1 MSGADFLAV
10 DLGASSGRVVLGSWD
25 AGRIALRELRRF
37 PNGAVPVRGGLY
49 WDVLR
54 LWDEIRAG
62 LSGAGPL
69 AGIGVDSW
77 GVDFALLDD
86 AGELLGNP
94 HHYRDGRTVGMP
106 EVVDRRIPPERL
118 YARTGIQ
125 RLAFNT
131 LYQLV
136 SMRRAG
142 DPRLEAA
149 RTLLL
154 IPDLFHYWLSGRRQG
169 EYTNATTTQLCDVA
183 TGSWAADL
191 VEELELPARILP
203 PISAPGTVLGP
214 LVPEVASGAGLTT
227 PPPIIAA
234 ATHDTAS
241 AVAAVPG
248 LDERS
253 AFVSSGTWNLVGVE
267 VAAPIS
273 GERARSRDFTNEG
286 GVAGTIRFLKNVTG
300 LWLLEECRRWWQR
313 EGAAHEVTGL
323 IARAEQAAPLRSIV
337 DPDAEEFAR
346 PGDLPGAIRIYCR
359 EHGEP
364 EPRDEGEVIRCC
376 LESLALKHRWVV
388 EGLEEV
394 TGRRIDTLRVVGGGS
409 RNRLLC
415 RLTADACGRRVVA
428 GPVEA
433 TALGNVLVQAVAT
446 GHLPDVEAG
455 RQVIARSEP
464 QEVYQPGAAAGWD
477 AAYTRLRALLPPPR
491 FSPG

>member
-1 MSGADFLAV
+1 MLGRWDGA
-10 DLGASSGRVVLGSWD
+10 
-25 AGRIALRELRRF
+25 RITLRELRRF
-37 PNGAVPVRGGLY
+37 PNGPVTVRGRLH

-62 LSGAGPL
+62 LSGSGPL
-69 AGIGVDSW
+69 AGVGVDSW
-77 GVDFALLDD
+77 GVDFALLDE

-94 HHYRDGRTVGMP
+94 HHYRDHRTVGMP
-106 EVVDRRIPPERL
+106 EEVDRLVPPARL

-142 DPRLEAA
+142 DVRLEAA
-149 RTLLL
+149 RNLLL
-154 IPDLFHYWLSGRRQG
+154 IPDLFHYWMSGSLQA
-169 EYTNATTTQLCDVA
+169 EYTNATTTQLCDLA
-183 TGSWAADL
+183 TRSWAKDL
-191 VEELELPARILP
+191 VEELELPSRILP
-203 PISAPGTVLGP
+203 PISRPGTILGP
-214 LVPEVASGAGLTT
+214 LSAELAGEAGLAA
-227 PPPIIAA
+227 PPPVIAG

-253 AFVSSGTWNLVGVE
+253 CFVSSGTWNLVGVE
-267 VAAPIS
+267 VAAPVS
-273 GERARSRDFTNEG
+273 DEAARRRDLTNEG
-286 GVAGTIRFLKNVTG
+286 GVAGTIRLLKNVTG
-300 LWLLEECRRWWQR
+300 LWLVEECRRRWQW
-313 EGAAHEVTGL
+313 EGRGHDIAELV
-323 IARAEQAAPLRSIV
+323 ARAEQSPPLRSIV

-346 PGDLPGAIRIYCR
+346 PGDLPAAITGYCR
-359 EHGEP
+359 RHREP

-388 EGLEEV
+388 ESLEEV

-415 RLTADACGRRVVA
+415 RLTAEACGRRVVA

-446 GHLPDVEAG
+446 GHLPDVAAG

-464 QEVYQPGAAAGWD
+464 QEVYEPGTSAGWD
-477 AAYTRLRALLPPPR
+477 AAYARLLACLPG
-491 FSPG
+491 S

>member
-10 DLGASSGRVVLGSWD
+10 DLGATSGRVMRGRWED
-25 AGRIALRELRRF
+25 GRIALHELRRF
-37 PNGAVPVRGGLY
+37 PNGPVSLRGRLH

-54 LWDEIRAG
+54 LWEEVRAG
-62 LSGAGPL
+62 LSGSGAA

-77 GVDFALLDD
+77 GVDFALLDE

-94 HHYRDGRTVGMP
+94 HHYRDRRTIGMP
-106 EVVDRRIPPERL
+106 EEVDRRVPPERL

-136 SMRRAG
+136 SMRRAA

-154 IPDLFHYWLSGRRQG
+154 IPDLFHYWLCGHLQA

-183 TGSWAADL
+183 TGGWARDL
-191 VEELELPARILP
+191 VEDLWLPASILP
-203 PISAPGTVLGP
+203 PIRPPGTVLGR
-214 LVPEVASGAGLTT
+214 LSPELAGELGFRAA
-227 PPPIIAA
+227 PPVIAV

-253 AFVSSGTWNLVGVE
+253 CFVSSGTWNLVGVE
-267 VAAPIS
+267 VPAPITT
-273 GERARSRDFTNEG
+273 EPARRRDFTNEG
-286 GVAGTIRFLKNVTG
+286 GVAGTVRFLKNVTG
-300 LWLLEECRRWWQR
+300 LWLVEECRRRWQQ
-313 EGAAHEVTGL
+313 EGRTYDVADLVL
-323 IARAEQAAPLRSIV
+323 RAEAAPALRSLV
-337 DPDAEEFAR
+337 DPDREEFAR
-346 PGDLPGAIRIYCR
+346 PGDLPAAIRAGCR
-359 EHGEP
+359 TQGEP
-364 EPRDEGEVIRCC
+364 EPRDDGEVIRCC

-388 EGLEEV
+388 EGLEQV
-394 TGRRIDTLRVVGGGS
+394 TGRAIETLRVVGGGS

-415 RLTADACGRRVVA
+415 RLLADACGRRVVA

-433 TALGNVLVQAVAT
+433 TALGNVLVQAIAT
-446 GHLPDVEAG
+446 GHLPDLAAAREV
-455 RQVIARSEP
+455 VARSDRR
-464 QEVYQPGAAAGWD
+464 EVYEPDPSAAWD
-477 AAYTRLRALLPPPR
+477 AAYARFLTLLPPT
-491 FSPG
+491 